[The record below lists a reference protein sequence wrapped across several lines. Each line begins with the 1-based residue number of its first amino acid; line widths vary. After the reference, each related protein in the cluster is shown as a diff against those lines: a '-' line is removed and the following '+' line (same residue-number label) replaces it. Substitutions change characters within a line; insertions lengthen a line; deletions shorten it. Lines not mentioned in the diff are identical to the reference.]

1 MDHPPLTPKNITST
15 LNKSDIPYQIF
26 HIDYTTKEK
35 NTLKRFKV
43 ENSRAHNYCGN
54 DKKPEI
60 KQFLESIGD
69 NDKKD
74 INIITKIVYKLIKT
88 VLAGYKKT
96 HYWIA
101 IRFST
106 PTNQFDIPRWHKDG
120 PYYVGQE
127 KPSKFVT
134 VLKGVGTL
142 LKDMTPENKEA
153 YDKIFLEK
161 IELVKNIPVTYEE
174 NREEFLKEVVKI
186 DESLKLRYVEA
197 LKDSETKQIN
207 NDEGLIFFAKEAM
220 HSEPKIDRE
229 RIFIS
234 ILPLDEENIKNLQ
247 MCRNQNGGYYDKL
260 IKYQNKLEIN
270 QTIF

>member
-26 HIDYTTKEK
+26 NIDYTTKEK

-43 ENSRAHNYCGN
+43 EKSRAHNYCGN
-54 DKKPEI
+54 DKKPDI
-60 KQFLESIGD
+60 KEFLESIGD

-74 INIITKIVYKLIKT
+74 IDIITKIVYKLIKT

-96 HYWIA
+96 HYWIS
-101 IRFST
+101 IRCMTF
-106 PTNQFDIPRWHKDG
+106 TNRNDIPNWHLDG
-120 PYYVGQE
+120 PYYIGQE

-134 VLKGVGTL
+134 VLKGAGTL

-153 YDKIFLEK
+153 YNIIKLELDEK
-161 IELVKNIPVTYEE
+161 VRNIPVTYEE
-174 NREEFLKEVVKI
+174 NREEFLKEFSKI
-186 DESLKLRYVEA
+186 NNNESLKLRYIEA

-207 NDEGLIFFAKEAM
+207 NDEALIFFAKEAM

-234 ILPLDEENIKNLQ
+234 ILPMDEENIKNLQ

-260 IKYQNKLEIN
+260 IKYQNKLEKV
-270 QTIF
+270 

>member
-1 MDHPPLTPKNITST
+1 MDHPPLTPKNITTT

-35 NTLKRFKV
+35 NTLKKFKV
-43 ENSRAHNYCGN
+43 EKSRAHSYCST

-60 KQFLESIGD
+60 KEFLESIGD

-74 INIITKIVYKLIKT
+74 IDIITKIVYKLIKT
-88 VLAGYKKT
+88 VLTGYKKT

-101 IRFST
+101 IRCST
-106 PTNQFDIPRWHKDG
+106 PTNAYDIPRWHKDG
-120 PYYVGQE
+120 PYYEGQE
-127 KPSKFVT
+127 NPSKFVT
-134 VLKGVGTL
+134 VLKGPGTL

-153 YDKIFLEK
+153 YDKIYLEK
-161 IELVKNIPVTYEE
+161 RELVKNIPVKYEE
-174 NREEFLKEVVKI
+174 NREEYLKELVKI

-207 NDEGLIFFAKEAM
+207 NNEGLIFFAKEAM

-234 ILPLDEENIKNLQ
+234 ILPMDEENIKNVP

-260 IKYQNKLEIN
+260 IKYQNKLN
-270 QTIF
+270 NCL